1 MQKFMKYKLFYEQ
14 NLSIIKAEP
23 HTNVYLMLMLIN
35 ITET

>member
-23 HTNVYLMLMLIN
+23 HTNVYLMLIN